1 MPDETK
7 LAQLVADLGAEC
19 IKLDAKVDGLSGRL
33 AVESGA
39 IAGLSGAIE
48 ELQKKY
54 RLLYDAHMA
63 LQSKVYRL
71 ENQR

>member
-19 IKLDAKVDGLSGRL
+19 IKLDAKVDGLSQSL
-33 AVESGA
+33 ILLNALVAETA
-39 IAGLSGAIE
+39 TQLLE
-48 ELQKKY
+48 HKKLY
-54 RLLYDAHMA
+54 HLLYDSLMA